1 MKKLTLAICG
11 SVLGA
16 LLAACTTAAPPKAS
30 LDGEVFYLQRIALP
44 PSATLSVSLQ
54 DVSLM
59 DAPAVTLASQ
69 NGPVKGQVPL
79 AFHLAYDPAQIKP
92 GHRYAVSARIELDG
106 KLLFINTEH
115 HGVQLDG
122 SDVQPLRI
130 KVDAVR

>member
-1 MKKLTLAICG
+1 MKKLFLLCCA
-11 SVLGA
+11 S
-16 LLAACTTAAPPKAS
+16 LLAACSSNAPSGKAS

-44 PSATLSVSLQ
+44 PAATLSVSLQ

-69 NGPVKGQVPL
+69 SGPVKGNVPL
-79 AFHLAYDPAQIKP
+79 PFHLSYDPAQVKP

-122 SDVQPLRI
+122 NDPQPVRI